1 MDIVKATEAAKVA
14 AVRFQELGKLYHFDA
29 SPIRDLAV
37 GDYVI
42 VGTSRGRELGEV
54 AGFVAAPA
62 SPPEGAW
69 KPIERRAT
77 AAELVERRMWQRREL
92 EAMIECRA
100 QASHLG
106 LRGVKIA
113 KAEFSYDGSRLA
125 FLFTSEGDE
134 KVDLKDLRREMQAVY
149 RSSAVEMRQ
158 VGPRDVAKILGGMG
172 ACGLEERCCSRFL
185 TEFSPISIKMAKA
198 QGISLNPQE
207 ITGMC
212 GRLRC
217 CLVYEYEQ
225 YVEARKNLP
234 KRNKRVVTPM
244 GEGRV
249 YDVLPLKD
257 AVIVVFEDGKRAE
270 FLKHE
275 VQPYDELKALEAK
288 ADAPC
293 DKHENGGC
301 NCGKAS
307 NEAEH
312 ESG

>member
-1 MDIVKATEAAKVA
+1 
-14 AVRFQELGKLYHFDA
+14 
-29 SPIRDLAV
+29 
-37 GDYVI
+37 
-42 VGTSRGRELGEV
+42 
-54 AGFVAAPA
+54 
-62 SPPEGAW
+62 
-69 KPIERRAT
+69 
-77 AAELVERRMWQRREL
+77 
-92 EAMIECRA
+92 
-100 QASHLG
+100 
-106 LRGVKIA
+106 
-113 KAEFSYDGSRLA
+113 
-125 FLFTSEGDE
+125 
-134 KVDLKDLRREMQAVY
+134 
-149 RSSAVEMRQ
+149 MRQ

-225 YVEARKNLP
+225 YVEARKHLP

-307 NEAEH
+307 AEAE
-312 ESG
+312 G